1 MLFFGG
7 RRDDRKCVWRFAGY
21 STSNQY
27 LLFVGLLESNGRWG
41 YTPNAYIFS
50 ISNVEK
56 LAPFVSKVKRAE
68 YAIYRW
74 PYFGPMFGYDV
85 YITNDANSGT
95 FSFAQLG
102 EDYSVPAVVQNRKT
116 ILAGTLDF
124 SPDEVEVFYLDHTQ

>member
-1 MLFFGG
+1 MKLGEIEAQQLHHS
-7 RRDDRKCVWRFAGY
+7 VIN

-27 LLFVGLLESNGRWG
+27 LLFVGLLEFNGRWG
-41 YTPNAYIFS
+41 YTPNAFIFS
-50 ISNVEK
+50 ISNMEK

-74 PYFGPMFGYDV
+74 PYFGPMFRYDV
-85 YITNDANSGT
+85 YITNDVNSGK

-102 EDYSVPAVVQNRKT
+102 EAYSVPAVVQNCKT

>member
-1 MLFFGG
+1 M
-7 RRDDRKCVWRFAGY
+7 
-21 STSNQY
+21 
-27 LLFVGLLESNGRWG
+27 
-41 YTPNAYIFS
+41 
-50 ISNVEK
+50 EK

-85 YITNDANSGT
+85 YITNDA
-95 FSFAQLG
+95 
-102 EDYSVPAVVQNRKT
+102 T